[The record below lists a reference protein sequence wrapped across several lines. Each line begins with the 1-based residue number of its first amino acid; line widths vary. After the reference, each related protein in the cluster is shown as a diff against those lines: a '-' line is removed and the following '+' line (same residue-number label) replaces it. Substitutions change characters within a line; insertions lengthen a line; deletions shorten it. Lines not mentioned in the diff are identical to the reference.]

1 MTTQGEQQIGVTAEQ
16 IRSEQQDATK
26 RSRAS
31 ARQLA
36 GPINLIANLF
46 MAAWTILKAVVRP

>member
-1 MTTQGEQQIGVTAEQ
+1 MRNQGQQKIGASAEQ
-16 IRSEQQDATK
+16 IRSEQQDALK

-36 GPINLIANLF
+36 RPVNLVTNLV
-46 MAAWTILKAVVRP
+46 MAVWTILKAVVRP

>member
-1 MTTQGEQQIGVTAEQ
+1 MTNQGEQKIGVSAER
-16 IRSEQQDATK
+16 IRSEQQDAMN

-36 GPINLIANLF
+36 RPVNLVANVS
-46 MAAWTILKAVVRP
+46 MVVWTILKAVVRP

>member
-1 MTTQGEQQIGVTAEQ
+1 MRNQGEQKGGVSAEQ
-16 IRSEQQDATK
+16 IRIEQQEAMM

-31 ARQLA
+31 ARQVA
-36 GPINLIANLF
+36 RPVNLVANLF

>member
-1 MTTQGEQQIGVTAEQ
+1 MKNQGEQKRGVNAKQ
-16 IRSEQQDATK
+16 IRSEQQDAMK

-36 GPINLIANLF
+36 RPVNVVANLV
-46 MAAWTILKAVVRP
+46 MAVWTILKAVVRP